1 MLSQP
6 SAREVGNGYRER
18 KSSIS
23 VVMIDRGKTLIP
35 LNQNGIPHII
45 GINQLELVSCLIGVG
60 LNYEPKV
67 NMKCYQGTS

>member
-6 SAREVGNGYRER
+6 FAWEVGNGYREQ

-35 LNQNGIPHII
+35 LKQNGILNII
-45 GINQLELVSCLIGVG
+45 GINQLELVWCLIGICP
-60 LNYEPKV
+60 N
-67 NMKCYQGTS
+67 